1 MRGIPPLPP
10 YPVRVSLVRD
20 VFTGIARNDTLGPIV
35 AGSPLGRGLVER
47 IAGGDGPQEVM
58 AAVEELTDSG
68 RFVALERAWSA
79 QDDPALVI
87 ADYEAVVSLLA
98 ASGLGSVAEVVVSAH
113 LLDLPRGAEAFAEL
127 CAQAQDCRVAVMLAP
142 QDAEHVDAAL
152 AAVARQQALGREAG
166 IVLPAALHRTERDC
180 GQVVGR
186 VRIVKG
192 VAGNDPQRFGHAI
205 EVDKSFI
212 RCAKALLARG
222 DDVLPSF
229 ATHDGRLIDIIQTL
243 AGRYRRDRLQMEFAL
258 YLGRS
263 GGTQQRLVDAGEQV
277 RVYVPFGPQ
286 WFGRLVGGL
295 DDRPAGIGAAVRSL
309 LPGA

>member
-1 MRGIPPLPP
+1 MRVPT
-10 YPVRVSLVRD
+10 YPVGVSLVRD
-20 VFTGIARNDTLGPIV
+20 VFSGLARNDTLGPIV
-35 AGSPLGRGLVER
+35 ASSPLGRGLVER

-68 RFVALERAWSA
+68 RFVALERAWSV
-79 QDDPALVI
+79 QDDPATVI
-87 ADYEAVVSLLA
+87 ADYEAVVAMLA
-98 ASGLGSVAEVVVSAH
+98 ASGLGSVSEVVVSAG
-113 LLDLPRGAEAFAEL
+113 LLELPRGFEAFAEL

-142 QDAEHVDAAL
+142 QDPEQVDGAIT
-152 AAVARQQALGREAG
+152 AVARQQALGRDAG
-166 IVLPAALHRTERDC
+166 IVLPAALRRTERDC
-180 GQVVGR
+180 GELVGR

-192 VAGNDPQRFGHAI
+192 TAGEDPRRFGHAI
-205 EVDKSFI
+205 EVDKSFV
-212 RCAKALLARG
+212 RCSKALLARG
-222 DDVLPSF
+222 DAVQPSF

-263 GGTQQRLVDAGEQV
+263 GGMQQRLVDSGEQV
-277 RVYVPFGPQ
+277 RIYVPFGPQ

-295 DDRPAGIGAAVRSL
+295 DDRPAGLGAAVRSL

>member
-1 MRGIPPLPP
+1 M
-10 YPVRVSLVRD
+10 SLVRD
-20 VFTGIARNDTLGPIV
+20 VFSGIARNDTLGPIV

-79 QDDPALVI
+79 QDDPATVI
-87 ADYEAVVSLLA
+87 ADYEAVVALLS
-98 ASGLGSVAEVVVSAH
+98 ASGLGSVAEVVVSAA
-113 LLDLPRGAEAFAEL
+113 LLELPRGLEAYAEL

-142 QDAEHVDAAL
+142 QDDEQAEGAI
-152 AAVARQQALGREAG
+152 AAVVRQQALGRDAG
-166 IVLPAALHRTERDC
+166 IVLPAALRRTERDC
-180 GQVVGR
+180 AELSGR

-192 VAGNDPQRFGHAI
+192 TAAHDPRRFGHAL

-222 DDVLPSF
+222 DAVQPSF
-229 ATHDGRLIDIIQTL
+229 ATHDGRLIEIIQTL
-243 AGRYRRDRLQMEFAL
+243 AGRYRRDPLQMEFAL

-295 DDRPAGIGAAVRSL
+295 DDRPAGIGATVRSL

>member
-1 MRGIPPLPP
+1 M
-10 YPVRVSLVRD
+10 SLVRD
-20 VFTGIARNDTLGPIV
+20 VFSGLARNDTLGPLV

-79 QDDPALVI
+79 QDDPATVI
-87 ADYEAVVSLLA
+87 ADYEAVVALLA
-98 ASGLGSVAEVVVSAH
+98 ASGLGSVAEVVVSGI
-113 LLDLPRGAEAFAEL
+113 LLELPHGGEAFAEL

-142 QDAEHVDAAL
+142 QEPEQVDAAI
-152 AAVARQQALGREAG
+152 AAVGRQQALGRDTG
-166 IVLPAALHRTERDC
+166 IVLPAALRRTERDC
-180 GQVVGR
+180 AEVSGR
-186 VRIVKG
+186 IRIVKG
-192 VAGNDPQRFGHAI
+192 VANDDPRRFGHAI

-212 RCAKALLARG
+212 RCAKTLLARG
-222 DDVLPSF
+222 DAVHPSF

-243 AGRYRRDRLQMEFAL
+243 AGRYRRDRLQFEFAL

-295 DDRPAGIGAAVRSL
+295 DDRPAGLGAAVRSL